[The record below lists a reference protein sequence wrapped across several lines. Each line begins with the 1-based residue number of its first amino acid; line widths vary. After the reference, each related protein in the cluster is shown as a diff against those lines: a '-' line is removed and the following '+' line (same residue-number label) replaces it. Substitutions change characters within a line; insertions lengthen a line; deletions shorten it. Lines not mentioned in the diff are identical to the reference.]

1 MIVRLLAALLISGA
15 VPGAAQV
22 NITPTVAQSL
32 RAGSETFT
40 FYCASCHGRG
50 GKGDGPAAPAL
61 ATKPPNLTT
70 LAARNRGLFPA
81 ARVKAFIAGGPVTV
95 PAHGSSEMPVWGPIF
110 KVLDPSDTLADAR
123 IENVVAYIQSIQVR
137 R

>member
-1 MIVRLLAALLISGA
+1 
-15 VPGAAQV
+15 
-22 NITPTVAQSL
+22 
-32 RAGSETFT
+32 
-40 FYCASCHGRG
+40 
-50 GKGDGPAAPAL
+50 
-61 ATKPPNLTT
+61 LTT